1 MSFAIS
7 AGAARLGVLGGRG
20 LPRSYLN
27 VCAELVSVVCM
38 SVTFARQLQAKLFL
52 VKRKHA
58 GTCGPSKM
66 KLGKPSMKAYQ
77 GGNIVEQGLRD
88 A

>member
-27 VCAELVSVVCM
+27 VMPNLCLLYACLLLLHGD
-38 SVTFARQLQAKLFL
+38 LQAPLFP

-66 KLGKPSMKAYQ
+66 KFGKPSMKAYQ
-77 GGNIVEQGLRD
+77 GGNVVEQGEL
-88 A
+88 